1 MSKDKHG
8 LGDVEFAGKVKT
20 QTFKQFQLER
30 LINDGTVIPASK
42 LAQSKDLELQRVRD
56 FEAASVD
63 EERHRR
69 AARVAPKDKL
79 DNLPLIRERFEV
91 DQ

>member
-30 LINDGTVIPASK
+30 LIKNGTVIPASK
-42 LAQSKDLELQRVRD
+42 LAEVKELELQRVRD
-56 FEAASVD
+56 FEAASDD
-63 EERHRR
+63 EEHHRR
-69 AARVAPKDKL
+69 TATAAPKDKL
-79 DNLPLIRERFEV
+79 ENLPTRERFDE
-91 DQ
+91 